1 MSNVRKVLV
10 DKLGRMRERQIARR
24 ASRVNERVRD
34 DVMERDRH
42 SQLSVRRRLK
52 RTQTIQGPGSDDTPS
67 TRGRRRKDK
76 GRTFS
81 AEPKYTIN
89 DNEES
94 LTPYRMI
101 STARIK
107 TRTTAKRRVS
117 VTHKIDDYGMELS
130 DSQKHAYKTFLN
142 EMFGLGV
149 NGILQQYNT
158 YLKTYVPSGIT
169 HIAFDKNMGRNRYK
183 DVICVDKTRVILR
196 TSQDYIHANYVAGP
210 PLLNT
215 FICTQGP
222 LRVTTGDFWEMAMQ
236 ENAAYIFMLCS
247 TVEANKKKCFQYWPS
262 REGSTL
268 EFGGVRIK
276 NVHVDSAKDPNFV
289 TSSLSVTRNSE
300 TIKLLHVLWK
310 NWPDKGVPKNDLAP
324 FRLLKLSREETKRPT
339 IVHCSAG
346 IGRTGTIVAI
356 EMGLQQM
363 LAARPFDIVN
373 TIQQLRIQTE
383 QQFVYIVKCLVSYA
397 WTCGVLSAQPDLIRK
412 SEKFENEYYKMLA
425 EDESKQDVKKSRDFK
440 KIVPK
445 FENINEKLD
454 ALKRMLEKRSTE
466 SSKQTF
472 EASKYS
478 AESSKQS
485 FEASKGSAE
494 SCSGSDDKMS
504 SSSPD
509 FVEKPT
515 KILSV
520 VLANS
525 ADENA
530 KKCSSHDIFF
540 RSEMGKVESQRKTKL
555 KVTTSDEQQTTKS
568 SMETT
573 RNANTTS
580 QYASPM

>member
-10 DKLGRMRERQIARR
+10 DKLGRMITLALFSHRFNQERSLPKAQKDRE
-24 ASRVNERVRD
+24 S
-34 DVMERDRH
+34 
-42 SQLSVRRRLK
+42 
-52 RTQTIQGPGSDDTPS
+52 
-67 TRGRRRKDK
+67 
-76 GRTFS
+76 S
-81 AEPKYTIN
+81 AYF
-89 DNEES
+89 
-94 LTPYRMI
+94 
-101 STARIK
+101 
-107 TRTTAKRRVS
+107 
-117 VTHKIDDYGMELS
+117 
-130 DSQKHAYKTFLN
+130 Q
-142 EMFGLGV
+142 EMFGLGVNGILQQYNTYLKTYVPSGITHIAFDKNMGRNRYKGV

-373 TIQQLRIQTE
+373 TIQQLRRMRMNSVQTE

-515 KILSV
+515 KVLSV